1 MSEYCKYYTY
11 LSNSSITLKNTP
23 WTLVGDSRAAR
34 RTMFWIPELDIFF
47 DAGIHTDLKPQ
58 VIFIS
63 HAHYD
68 HTRELPCYLL
78 EPSPR
83 GLGQT
88 GLQPSEPNSSLTI
101 FVPQP
106 SQKLITNFIESAISM
121 NKHSLLTKIDC
132 KIIGTSISKDEIIKI
147 KNIKFKIELFKCT
160 HSIATHGYGLIE
172 YRKCLN
178 PIFNTPE
185 YQDASGNPDPK
196 KLAQLKK
203 EGNELNIL
211 IEIPQVCYL
220 LDTDHRILQIYKD
233 SISKYKN
240 VIIECTFI
248 DDEHKQEARD
258 TRHMLWSNLKPFI
271 LEFPDIQFI
280 LCHFS
285 MRYKES
291 EIIEFFTKENIKNV
305 VPVVYDFNI
314 K

>member
-11 LSNSSITLKNTP
+11 LSNHSIKLKDTP

-63 HAHYD
+63 HSHYD

-78 EPSPR
+78 D
-83 GLGQT
+83 
-88 GLQPSEPNSSLTI
+88 PNPNLTI
-101 FVPQP
+101 FVPQQ

-160 HSIATHGYGLIE
+160 HSIETNGYGLIE

-196 KLAQLKK
+196 KLAFVAS
-203 EGNELNIL
+203 EGHKLNIL

-220 LDTDHRILQIYKD
+220 LDTDHRILQTHKD

-271 LEFPDIQFI
+271 LEFPHIQFI

-291 EIIEFFTKENIKNV
+291 EIIEFFKKENIKNV
-305 VPVVYDFNI
+305 IPVVYNFDI